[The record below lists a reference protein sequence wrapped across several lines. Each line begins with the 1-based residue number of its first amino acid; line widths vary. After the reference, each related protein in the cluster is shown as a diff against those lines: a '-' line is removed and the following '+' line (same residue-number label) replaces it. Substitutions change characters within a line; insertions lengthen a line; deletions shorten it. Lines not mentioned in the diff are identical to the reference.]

1 MNGEKMKTIAFFNN
15 KGGVGKTTIAS
26 TIAYQL
32 TRLGKKVLM
41 MDLDPQSNTTQ
52 VVLDED
58 QVERIFSGKGTAR
71 IKTIKDIYD
80 PMRDSN
86 EATIGNVKDSIYK
99 SKTSKTDFQF
109 DLLPSH
115 LKLSEF
121 EDTLSDAWSDLRAS
135 KLGGFRRTNWF
146 IQLTDQIE
154 DLYDYVLVDLS
165 PSLGALNRSVLLNID
180 YFIIPVTGDIYNY
193 YGLSNIGPWIEQW
206 IKIYTRS
213 LTYLSDDYDSVA
225 LEEFKINQNISTD
238 NYQKLI
244 GYILSRVKL
253 TRGNKMSYKKDK
265 RIISYQKTEFMRI
278 EKTIFSE
285 LEFAINPRLK
295 KDELREIFDSKIYEN
310 IMEPCLKLGEI
321 MESTSLLTESQGN
334 NKPLFKRAAMA
345 TSINNKQWDKGGA
358 ENAEYA
364 FLKTFELITE
374 NLINNLKRVKDEK

>member
-1 MNGEKMKTIAFFNN
+1 MKTIAFFNN

-135 KLGGFRRTNWF
+135 KLGGF
-146 IQLTDQIE
+146 
-154 DLYDYVLVDLS
+154 
-165 PSLGALNRSVLLNID
+165 
-180 YFIIPVTGDIYNY
+180 
-193 YGLSNIGPWIEQW
+193 
-206 IKIYTRS
+206 
-213 LTYLSDDYDSVA
+213 
-225 LEEFKINQNISTD
+225 
-238 NYQKLI
+238 
-244 GYILSRVKL
+244 
-253 TRGNKMSYKKDK
+253 
-265 RIISYQKTEFMRI
+265 
-278 EKTIFSE
+278 
-285 LEFAINPRLK
+285 
-295 KDELREIFDSKIYEN
+295 
-310 IMEPCLKLGEI
+310 
-321 MESTSLLTESQGN
+321 
-334 NKPLFKRAAMA
+334 
-345 TSINNKQWDKGGA
+345 
-358 ENAEYA
+358 
-364 FLKTFELITE
+364 FLKHL
-374 NLINNLKRVKDEK
+374 N